1 MTVFEYLMVMTSI
14 VLAVTL
20 TQLLRGLTEIWR
32 SPTRQAPHLAWVI
45 VLSFMTVQHWW
56 AFWDLNQVTDWN
68 AIRFGF
74 VLATPILLFLASA
87 VLLPQRIA
95 DDADLRDYF
104 VTRRRDFMVI
114 MTILAV
120 VAIVMSRVLLG
131 LPFTHPYRIWQLAL
145 GSFLLSGVLV
155 TSERYHRWLPW
166 LFFTTLLVSQVL
178 FRSRPGAFAVT

>member
-20 TQLLRGLTEIWR
+20 TQLLRGVTEIWR
-32 SPTRQAPHLAWVI
+32 SPHLYAPQLAWMV

-56 AFWDLNQVTDWN
+56 AFWDLHQVTDWN
-68 AIRFGF
+68 AVRFGF

-87 VLLPQRIA
+87 VLMPQRIA
-95 DDADLRDYF
+95 EDTDLRDYF
-104 VTRRRDFMVI
+104 LARRRDFMVI

-120 VAIVMSRVLLG
+120 VAIIMSRVLVS
-131 LPFTHPYRIWQLAL
+131 LPLTHPYRIWQLAL
-145 GSFLLSGVLV
+145 ASLLLSGVFV

-166 LFFTTLLVSQVL
+166 IFFSTLLVSQVL
-178 FRSRPGAFAVT
+178 FRSKPGAFVVT